1 MPPIGKVYHY
11 VLGVSKEADD
21 AIFAALQAIPDLS
34 PEKDWSTAR
43 QQQPAPQAQQQP
55 ACTQQ
60 HVEDNKKPEVWAQ
73 RLKYKHTD
81 WEPIVDE
88 LGRFPG

>member
-1 MPPIGKVYHY
+1 MPPTGRIYYHG
-11 VLGVSKEADD
+11 VLGVSKEQDD
-21 AIFAALQAIPDLS
+21 AIFAAIPDLS
-34 PEKDWSTAR
+34 RSTAR
-43 QQQPAPQAQQQP
+43 QQQPSPQAQQQP

-60 HVEDNKKPEVWAQ
+60 HVEDNKKPEVWPK